1 MLNRSTLTKC
11 ATGLLG
17 ALLALGPAISPAQA
31 LPSGDRAE
39 RCNST
44 LQRAKGIR
52 TMVFQF
58 REYSLRQQWIAIN
71 RWLQGDHPRNGPA
84 VRRDLAAPANRALM
98 TRVLNLSRVIA
109 RADRFPTED
118 IAEAE
123 QTIQQ
128 LVENLRER
136 REFTVEFTDASG
148 VVGSKQVAC

>member
-1 MLNRSTLTKC
+1 MLNRSTLTKWV
-11 ATGLLG
+11 TGLLG
-17 ALLALGPAISPAQA
+17 AMLALGPAISPAQA

-44 LQRAKGIR
+44 LQQAEGIKF
-52 TMVFQF
+52 MVFAF
-58 REYSLRQQWIAIN
+58 RTHRGSDDRYLINYWLR
-71 RWLQGDHPRNGPA
+71 GNGPGL
-84 VRRDLAAPANRALM
+84 RRVLAAPANRALM
-98 TRVLNLSRVIA
+98 TRVLNLSNDIA
-109 RADRFPTED
+109 ANRNPTAN

-148 VVGSKQVAC
+148 VVASKQVAC

>member
-1 MLNRSTLTKC
+1 MLNRSTLTKWV
-11 ATGLLG
+11 TGLLG
-17 ALLALGPAISPAQA
+17 AMLALGPAISPAQA

-98 TRVLNLSRVIA
+98 TRVLDLSNYIA
-109 RADRFPTED
+109 ANRNPTAAM
-118 IAEAE
+118 AEAE

-148 VVGSKQVAC
+148 VVASKQVAC

>member
-17 ALLALGPAISPAQA
+17 AMLALGPAISPAQA

-39 RCNST
+39 RCKST
-44 LQRAKGIR
+44 LKRAEDIR
-52 TMVFQF
+52 YMVFYF
-58 REYSLRQQWIAIN
+58 REFKSLDERRSAN
-71 RWLQGDHPRNGPA
+71 RYWLQPNGQNL
-84 VRRDLAAPANRALM
+84 RRVLAAPANRALM
-98 TRVLNLSRVIA
+98 TRVLNLSNDIA
-109 RADRFPTED
+109 ATRNSTAAM
-118 IAEAE
+118 AEAE

-148 VVGSKQVAC
+148 VVASKQVAC